1 MSNYQYRTY
10 DSDGA
15 AVYTSASQGHT
26 DLTAVMFHA
35 DGHLLDPVAELATIS
50 IVNPNGVHRETVYTK
65 NKNAADSPIWER
77 TS

>member
-10 DSDGA
+10 ASDGA

-35 DGHLLDPVAELATIS
+35 DGHLLDPVAEVATIS
-50 IVNPNGVHRETVYTK
+50 IVSPNGHRETIYTK
-65 NKNAADSPIWER
+65 NKNAADSPSWER
-77 TS
+77 VS